1 MTEQTIILNRTAR
14 PDSIEIGTPG
24 KGGVLK
30 VYFDAS
36 NPAEMMEIIENAKR
50 GLLFANTPVDTTSK

>member
-1 MTEQTIILNRTAR
+1 MEEQITRIFSDR

-30 VYFDAS
+30 YHFDAS
-36 NPAEMMEIIENAKR
+36 KPDEAAELYKVAKKQLETAR
-50 GLLFANTPVDTTSK
+50 EELKWV